1 PFPAFP
7 TGWFRVADVRDVA
20 VGSVR
25 ALHCLGQDLVLW
37 RSADGVARVFDA
49 HCPHLGAHLGVGGRM
64 VDGALQCPFH
74 GWRFDAGGAC
84 VGAPGRRAPTAGLRA
99 WAVREWCGSIMVYH
113 DPTGASPAWD
123 LPVVPEADAPEWTPL
138 RGANRWV
145 IRSHPQEFEEN
156 GMDLVHFPFLHSQQT
171 AQI

>member
-1 PFPAFP
+1 RVRAATALYSWARDHFDVRIRVRAAPPGSRPPRTLSRPEGAQPMSATAPRFPFPAFP
-7 TGWFRVADVRDVA
+7 TGWFRVADARDLA

-37 RSADGVARVFDA
+37 RSADGAARVFDA

-99 WAVREWCGSIMVYH
+99 WAVREW
-113 DPTGASPAWD
+113 
-123 LPVVPEADAPEWTPL
+123 
-138 RGANRWV
+138 
-145 IRSHPQEFEEN
+145 
-156 GMDLVHFPFLHSQQT
+156 
-171 AQI
+171 